1 MRPTMLIQ
9 LACWMDG
16 CLVRDTGPVQIT
28 AVHTDTRTLSPN
40 PSPEGRG
47 EPKAGEQKPL
57 SLRERGWGEG
67 TAAGMLFI
75 ALKGPNFDGHDHV
88 ADAAKLGASAA
99 VVSREIDIDLPQ
111 IVVENTVRAL
121 AKLAAKLQSLRKT
134 RVIAIT
140 GSNGKTTVKQLT
152 VSILQHVGKT
162 YFNPG
167 NRNNEIGLPLA
178 VIDAPEDAEFAV
190 YEMGAG
196 QPGDIA
202 WLTAIAP
209 PEIALVNNVAPAHL
223 ERMHNL
229 LGIADTKAA
238 VYDALPD
245 NDNGVA
251 VINADDAFAEFFADK
266 AKGREILRFGLEAS
280 ADVCAREI
288 RHQADG
294 SRFILMAPE
303 GEAEI
308 WLPLPGRHNVGNAL
322 AAAALAL
329 SVDAPMDAVVAG
341 LSEAQ
346 PVKGRMYPHQLAN
359 GAILIDDSY
368 NANPGSL
375 AAAIEVL
382 GNSGSVGHLHP
393 PYPLPNPSPE
403 GRGAKWLVLGDMRE
417 LGPEA
422 EALHAGAGEQ
432 ARKAGITRLFALG
445 ELSAFAADAFGDQA
459 MRFETHDALIATLQN
474 ELAQTKEPPVMLV
487 KGSRGSA
494 MERVVNA
501 LLMQEDT
508 RHAA

>member
-16 CLVRDTGPVQIT
+16 RLVRDAGPVQIEGIS
-28 AVHTDTRTLSPN
+28 TDTRTLHTD
-40 PSPEGRG
+40 GG
-47 EPKAGEQKPL
+47 AV
-57 SLRERGWGEG
+57 
-67 TAAGMLFI
+67 LFI
-75 ALKGPNFDGHDHV
+75 ALKGENFDGHDHV
-88 ADAAKLGASAA
+88 EDAAKLGARAA
-99 VVSREIDIDLPQ
+99 VVSREIEIDLPQ
-111 IVVENTVRAL
+111 IIVENTAHAL

-152 VSILQHVGKT
+152 VSILQQVGNT
-162 YFNPG
+162 YSNPG

-209 PEIALVNNVAPAHL
+209 PEVALVNNIAPAHL

-229 LGIADTKAA
+229 LGIAETKAA

-245 NDNGVA
+245 YGVA
-251 VINADDAFAEFFADK
+251 VINADDAFAEFFAERVK
-266 AKGREILRFGLEAS
+266 RKHKNREILEFGLEIGG
-280 ADVCAREI
+280 DVEACDLQ
-288 RHQADG
+288 HDADG
-294 SRFILMAPE
+294 SRFMLVTPAGQCTMR
-303 GEAEI
+303 
-308 WLPLPGRHNVGNAL
+308 LPLPGRHNVGNAL

-329 SVDAPMDAVVAG
+329 SADAPMEAVIAG
-341 LSEAQ
+341 LQEVQ
-346 PVKGRMYPHQLAN
+346 PVKGRMYPHRLAN
-359 GAILIDDSY
+359 GAVLIDDSY

-375 AAAIEVL
+375 KAAIEAL
-382 GNSGSVGHLHP
+382 P
-393 PYPLPNPSPE
+393 PQS
-403 GRGAKWLVLGDMRE
+403 WLILGDMRE

-422 EALHAGAGEQ
+422 ENLHAAAGDE
-432 ARKAGITRLFALG
+432 ARKAGISKLFALG
-445 ELSAFAADAFGDQA
+445 PLSAAAAKAFGEGAQC
-459 MRFETHDALIATLQN
+459 FESHEALTAALQS
-474 ELAQTKEPPVMLV
+474 ELAQAEQPPIMLV

-501 LLMQEDT
+501 LLMQEDA
-508 RHAA
+508 RDAA

>member
-1 MRPTMLIQ
+1 MKPTMLIQ

-16 CLVRDTGPVQIT
+16 HLVRDAGPVRIEG
-28 AVHTDTRTLSPN
+28 VSTDTRTLSPTPLPEGEGSKS
-40 PSPEGRG
+40 PSPSGRG
-47 EPKAGEQKPL
+47 AG
-57 SLRERGWGEG
+57 GEG
-67 TAAGMLFI
+67 TVAGMLFI
-75 ALKGPNFDGHDHV
+75 ALKGDNCDGHDHV
-88 ADAAKLGASAA
+88 AQAAKLGASAA
-99 VVSREIDIDLPQ
+99 VVSREIEIDLPQ
-111 IVVENTVRAL
+111 IVVEDTAHAL

-134 RVIAIT
+134 RVIALT
-140 GSNGKTTVKQLT
+140 GSNGKTTVKQLA
-152 VSILQHVGKT
+152 VSILQRVGNT
-162 YFNPG
+162 YCNPG

-209 PEIALVNNVAPAHL
+209 PEIALVNNIAPAHL

-238 VYDALPD
+238 IYDALPE
-245 NDNGVA
+245 NGVA
-251 VINADDAFAEFFADK
+251 VINADDAFAEFFA
-266 AKGREILRFGLEAS
+266 ARLKGQEILRFGLETS

-294 SRFILMAPE
+294 SKFILMAPE

-329 SVDAPMDAVVAG
+329 SADAPMDAVVAG

-346 PVKGRMYPHQLAN
+346 PVKGRMFPHRLAN
-359 GAILIDDSY
+359 GAVLIDDSY

-375 AAAIEVL
+375 KAAIEVL
-382 GNSGSVGHLHP
+382 GNSASAGHLHQS
-393 PYPLPNPSPE
+393 YPLPNPSPE

-422 EALHAGAGEQ
+422 ESLHAAAGEQ
-432 ARKAGITRLFALG
+432 ARKAGISRLFALG
-445 ELSAFAADAFGDQA
+445 ELSAAAAKAFGESAQCFDS
-459 MRFETHDALIATLQN
+459 HDALIHTLQN
-474 ELAQTKEPPVMLV
+474 ELTQATPVMLI

-501 LLMQEDT
+501 LLVQEES

>member
-1 MRPTMLIQ
+1 MKPVLLTQ
-9 LACWMDG
+9 LACWADG
-16 CLVRDTGPVQIT
+16 RLARDTAAVQID
-28 AVHTDTRTLSPN
+28 AVETDSRTLPVD
-40 PSPEGRG
+40 GR
-47 EPKAGEQKPL
+47 AV
-57 SLRERGWGEG
+57 
-67 TAAGMLFI
+67 LFI
-75 ALKGPNFDGHDHV
+75 ALKGERFDGHEHV
-88 ADAAKLGASAA
+88 HDAAKNGARAA
-99 VVSREIDIDLPQ
+99 LVAREIDCDIPQ
-111 IVVENTVRAL
+111 IVVENTEHAL

-140 GSNGKTTVKQLT
+140 GSNGKTTVKQLL

-162 YFNPG
+162 YYNPG

-178 VIDAPEDAEFAV
+178 VIDAPDDAEFAV

-209 PEIALVNNVAPAHL
+209 PEVALVNNIAPAHL

-238 VYDALPD
+238 IYDALPE
-245 NDNGVA
+245 NGVA
-251 VINADDAFAEFFADK
+251 VINADDAFAEFFAAR

-280 ADVCAREI
+280 AEVCAREI

-329 SVDAPMDAVVAG
+329 SADAPMEAVIAG
-341 LSEAQ
+341 LQEAQ
-346 PVKGRMYPHQLAN
+346 PVKGRMYPHRLAN
-359 GAILIDDSY
+359 GTVLIDDSY

-375 AAAIEVL
+375 TAAIEAL
-382 GNSGSVGHLHP
+382 ATAKAPH
-393 PYPLPNPSPE
+393 PNPSPIN
-403 GRGAKWLVLGDMRE
+403 GRGVQKTPAWLILGDMRE

-422 EALHAGAGEQ
+422 ENLHAAAGDQ
-432 ARKAGITRLFALG
+432 ARKAGISKLFALG
-445 ELSAFAADAFGDQA
+445 QLSTAAAKAFGENAQC
-459 MRFETHDALIATLQN
+459 FETHDALIAALQT
-474 ELAQTKEPPVMLV
+474 ELVQTPEPPVMLV

-501 LLMQEDT
+501 LVSPEGS

>member
-1 MRPTMLIQ
+1 MKPVLLTQ
-9 LACWMDG
+9 LACWADG
-16 CLVRDTGPVQIT
+16 HLLRDTAAVQID
-28 AVHTDTRTLSPN
+28 AVETDSRTLPAD
-40 PSPEGRG
+40 GR
-47 EPKAGEQKPL
+47 AV
-57 SLRERGWGEG
+57 
-67 TAAGMLFI
+67 LFI
-75 ALKGPNFDGHDHV
+75 ALKGANFDGHDHV
-88 ADAAKLGASAA
+88 HEAAENGARAA
-99 VVSREIDIDLPQ
+99 LVAREIDCDIPQ
-111 IVVENTVRAL
+111 IVVKNTEYAL

-178 VIDAPEDAEFAV
+178 VIDAPEDADFAV

-196 QPGDIA
+196 QLGDIA

-209 PEIALVNNVAPAHL
+209 PEIALVNNIAPAHL

-229 LGIADTKAA
+229 LGIAETKAA
-238 VYDALPD
+238 IYDALPE
-245 NDNGVA
+245 NGVA
-251 VINADDAFAEFFADK
+251 VINADEAFAEFFA
-266 AKGREILRFGLEAS
+266 ARLEGQEILRFGLEVGG
-280 ADVCAREI
+280 DVMARDI
-288 RHQADG
+288 RHDADG
-294 SRFILMAPE
+294 SRFVLVAPE
-303 GEAEI
+303 GEADI
-308 WLPLPGRHNVGNAL
+308 RLPLPGRHNVGNAL

-329 SVDAPMDAVVAG
+329 SAGAPMEAVVAG

-346 PVKGRMYPHQLAN
+346 PVKGRMYPHRLAN

-375 AAAIEVL
+375 KAAIEAL
-382 GNSGSVGHLHP
+382 TTAKA
-393 PYPLPNPSPE
+393 PLSNPSPIN
-403 GRGAKWLVLGDMRE
+403 GRGAQAAWLILGDMRE

-422 EALHAGAGEQ
+422 ESLHAAAGDE
-432 ARKAGITRLFALG
+432 ARKAGVSKLFALG
-445 ELSAFAADAFGDQA
+445 KLSAAAAKAFGEGAQC
-459 MRFETHDALIATLQN
+459 FETHDALIALLQN
-474 ELAQTKEPPVMLV
+474 ELAQTQAPPVILV

-501 LLMQEDT
+501 LLIQEEA

>member
-1 MRPTMLIQ
+1 MRPAMLIQ
-9 LACWMDG
+9 LACWMEG
-16 CLVRDTGPVQIT
+16 RLVRDAGPVEIDR
-28 AVHTDTRTLSPN
+28 VFTDTRTLSPN
-40 PSPEGRG
+40 PSPINGRG
-47 EPKAGEQKPL
+47 E
-57 SLRERGWGEG
+57 
-67 TAAGMLFI
+67 LFI
-75 ALKGPNFDGHDHV
+75 ALKGENFDGHDHV
-88 ADAAKLGASAA
+88 AAAATLGARAA
-99 VVSREIDIDLPQ
+99 VVSRELDIELPQ
-111 IVVENTVRAL
+111 IVVENTVHAL

-134 RVIAIT
+134 RVIAMT

-202 WLTAIAP
+202 WLTAIVP
-209 PEIALVNNVAPAHL
+209 PEVALVNNIAPAHL

-238 VYDALPD
+238 IYDALPE
-245 NDNGVA
+245 NGVA
-251 VINADDAFAEFFADK
+251 VINADDAFAEFFA
-266 AKGREILRFGLEAS
+266 ARVPGREIVRFGLEAS
-280 ADVCAREI
+280 ADVMARDI
-288 RHQADG
+288 QHDADG
-294 SRFILMAPE
+294 SRFVLVAPE

-308 WLPLPGRHNVGNAL
+308 RLPLPGRHNVGNAL

-329 SVDAPMDAVVAG
+329 SADAPMDAVVAG

-346 PVKGRMYPHQLAN
+346 PVKGRMFPHRLAN
-359 GAILIDDSY
+359 GAVLIDDSY

-375 AAAIEVL
+375 KAAIEAL
-382 GNSGSVGHLHP
+382 TTAKA
-393 PYPLPNPSPE
+393 PLPNPSPIN
-403 GRGAKWLVLGDMRE
+403 GRGAQKAPAWLILGDMRE

-422 EALHAGAGEQ
+422 ESLHTAAGEQ

-459 MRFETHDALIATLQN
+459 MRFETHDALITTLQN
-474 ELAQTKEPPVMLV
+474 ELAQTQQPPVMLV

-501 LLMQEDT
+501 LVTPEEA